1 MRKRGLLSF
10 LFGLVLAG
18 IGLLVNYLSFKSA
31 KKLIFAFGKTVDGI
45 MRLSGFGWKLAQTS
59 VLVEGET
66 YAGVELTFSFP
77 TFMLYAVVLGA
88 VFFLVFT
95 LFGAFKDKN

>member
-1 MRKRGLLSF
+1 MIFGLLLS
-10 LFGLVLAG
+10 G
-18 IGLLVNYLSFKSA
+18 IGLLVNYISFKSA
-31 KKLIFAFGKTVDGI
+31 KKLLFAFGKTVNGLV
-45 MRLSGFGWKLAQTS
+45 RQSGFGWKLSQTS

-77 TFMLYAVVLGA
+77 TFMLYAVVLA
-88 VFFLVFT
+88 VVFFLVFT

>member
-1 MRKRGLLSF
+1 M
-10 LFGLVLAG
+10 
-18 IGLLVNYLSFKSA
+18 NYLSFRSA
-31 KKLIFAFGKTVDGI
+31 KKLLFAFGKTVDGLV
-45 MRLSGFGWKLAQTS
+45 RQSGFGWRLSQTS

-77 TFMLYAVVLGA
+77 TFMLYAVVLA
-88 VFFLVFT
+88 VVFFLVFT